1 MNTPETL
8 VKKIVQEQGTIQDV
22 FLTACGGSL
31 VDLYPYTILLMQSQ
45 KRCMHIG

>member
-22 FLTACGGSL
+22 FLTAHLKFS
-31 VDLYPYTILLMQSQ
+31 
-45 KRCMHIG
+45 